1 MIRPGQIV
9 RCNASGAVSITRGKY
24 YTVLAIKDGWATVVN
39 DFGIETSYSLERF
52 RPVDEETLADEGYLH
67 ANGSYHTATHPSLH
81 LKRPPTSEFRGNGE
95 TILLVEDNSLLRGTT
110 AVQLRNLN
118 YIVIEA
124 GDATQAMECLRASPA
139 VALLFTD
146 IVMPGGV
153 NGFDLA
159 RACLTFRPDLKVLL
173 TTGFALS
180 RHGDIAAH
188 HLGWPLLGKPYRI
201 RELARH
207 VSNLLKKT
215 EGRATAPLAG
225 EPN

>member
-1 MIRPGQIV
+1 VKQLIEFGYAV
-9 RCNASGAVSITRGKY
+9 RSAS
-24 YTVLAIKDGWATVVN
+24 N
-39 DFGIETSYSLERF
+39 
-52 RPVDEETLADEGYLH
+52 
-67 ANGSYHTATHPSLH
+67 
-81 LKRPPTSEFRGNGE
+81 
-95 TILLVEDNSLLRGTT
+95 
-110 AVQLRNLN
+110 
-118 YIVIEA
+118 
-124 GDATQAMECLRASPA
+124 A
-139 VALLFTD
+139 VAALTALQEDPKVDLLFTD